1 MNNLQKPNH
10 SHRLMYRVILKTLTS
25 LAVLILLVVLVNSL
39 FISKSEPE
47 NASVT
52 TNDLIPVMLDI
63 TAMIKGEIRKAKWQG
78 KEVAV
83 LYRKKSL
90 VKSDSV
96 KGKVAHPSLNKISRS
111 ITLAY
116 FVYINKGDSGNC
128 PLFYVD
134 DTFKDVCSSTLFNS
148 TGRKITNLK
157 QGFKLNIPPHYFEAE
172 TLIIGVWQK

>member
-1 MNNLQKPNH
+1 MKNP
-10 SHRLMYRVILKTLTS
+10 RLVYRVALK
-25 LAVLILLVVLVNSL
+25 VLFLSAFVLLLWVMVRSL
-39 FISKSEPE
+39 FVGSNVPQVE
-47 NASVT
+47 NRQKKAQLVT
-52 TNDLIPVMLDI
+52 LDI
-63 TAMIKGEIRKAKWQG
+63 SRMQKGEVRKTQWQG

-83 LYRKKSL
+83 LYRKKTLSPDTKITTKLAQHSSL
-90 VKSDSV
+90 KS
-96 KGKVAHPSLNKISRS
+96 GSRS
-111 ITLAY
+111 IKPEY

-148 TGRKITNLK
+148 TGRKITNLN